1 MGKGSAFGSVKMK
14 SPFTF
19 KVAISEKERFRRR
32 LLLTATAAVLLIVFA
47 AGCMTVYINS
57 YNILHAEPMEVFSL
71 NRTSDGVEL
80 IFLNRLYTF
89 SGL

>member
-1 MGKGSAFGSVKMK
+1 MK

-19 KVAISEKERFRRR
+19 KIKMSAPKRRRRR
-32 LLLTATAAVLLIVFA
+32 LLMSITAAVLLTGFA
-47 AGCMTVYINS
+47 AGYMTVYINS

-71 NRTSDGVEL
+71 NRTSDGLEL